1 MCCAVSLFKTLE
13 HLRCQAGSLLVL
25 RHRLGIARAN
35 CQPFPTGAV
44 GQVSVS
50 LCGPT
55 PGQGRTGV
63 MPPGRYPYQLAA
75 LVLDMP
81 TVRTTVSAVTNYT
94 RLLQLS
100 QAFTK

>member
-1 MCCAVSLFKTLE
+1 MCCAVCLFKTLE

-55 PGQGRTGV
+55 PGPGRTGV
-63 MPPGRYPYQLAA
+63 MPPGRYLAA

-81 TVRTTVSAVTNYT
+81 TVRMTVSAVTNYT